1 MTRSTIVSDLLIL
14 LGVTAVVIG
23 SLAVVAFG
31 HNEVPGAPQSR
42 PVALIH
48 AVVHPVTSEAIVDAT
63 IVFDQGRIV
72 AVGKDVTIPAGAEV
86 IDLGGKHV
94 YPGLFGGPSDIGLTE
109 INSVRATRDE
119 SETGQFNPNARA
131 EVAVNPDSEHIPV
144 TRSNGVLFS
153 LTAPQG
159 GLIAGTAAVLQ
170 LDGWTFEDMT
180 LHAPAA
186 LVIQW
191 PRRRA
196 VGRFGRDTTSSADD
210 VRDGVDGIE
219 DYFKQARAYHTL
231 RQANPAA
238 PRDARL
244 EAMIPVLEGKVPILV
259 AADDLGQIQAAVAF
273 AAAHRVKLII
283 YGGYDAPRCAALL
296 KQHDVPVI
304 VSAVYRVPQ
313 RRHEAVDDPYTLPAR
328 LHAAGI
334 RFTIAGT
341 GRFGASMLR
350 NLGFHAGTAA
360 AHGLDKLEALRAVT
374 LYPAQV
380 FGVGDRIGSLEV
392 GKDASLIVTDGDP
405 LEVTTQVLAAYVQG
419 REVELNDRHKRLW
432 RKYERKYERTDTP
445 SIAGQGGQQPATP

>member
-1 MTRSTIVSDLLIL
+1 MSRCTLHHRWIVLCAVMIAGAS
-14 LGVTAVVIG
+14 LGRQA
-23 SLAVVAFG
+23 LAN
-31 HNEVPGAPQSR
+31 NEVPGSPQAR
-42 PVALIH
+42 PIALTH
-48 AVVHPVTSEAIVDAT
+48 AMVHPVTAAPIEDAT

-86 IDLGGKHV
+86 IDLAGGHV

-109 INSVRATRDE
+109 ISSVRATRDE

-159 GLIAGTAAVLQ
+159 GLIAGSAAVLQ

-186 LVIQW
+186 MMIQW

-196 VGRFGRDTTSSADD
+196 VGRFGRDTTSSADQ
-210 VRDGVDGIE
+210 VRDGVDAIE
-219 DYFKQARAYHTL
+219 DFFNQAHAYHTL
-231 RQANPAA
+231 RNANPAA
-238 PRDARL
+238 PLDARL
-244 EAMIPVLEGKVPILV
+244 EAMIPVLEGKVPIIV
-259 AADDLGQIQAAVAF
+259 AADDASQIQAAVAF
-273 AAAHRVKLII
+273 AAAHKVRLII

-296 KQHDVPVI
+296 RQHDVPVI

-360 AHGLDKLEALRAVT
+360 AHGLDRVEALRAVT

-392 GKDASLIVTDGDP
+392 GKDASLIITDGDP
-405 LEVTTQVLAAYVQG
+405 LEITTQVLAAYLQG

-432 RKYERKYERTDTP
+432 HKYERKYQRQETP
-445 SIAGQGGQQPATP
+445 SIAGQAKQQPPTP